1 MTKKQN
7 RFMKFV
13 GDCREYSS
21 LADQRIAKQIEM
33 NKLKIVKQKQDNE
46 LEKLK
51 QEKPKR
57 ERKEYMSES
66 WFPK

>member
-1 MTKKQN
+1 MKKKQN
-7 RFMKFV
+7 RFMKFL
-13 GDCREYSS
+13 GECREYSS
-21 LADQRIAKQIEM
+21 QADQRLAKQVEM

-51 QEKPKR
+51 QEKPRR